1 MTRTE
6 SIERLLADTV
16 LNLARSADRAL
27 AQGPEGGDR
36 PRQLAIEFDDAYTGY
51 VAHLEQLPSHAQLEA
66 LQALDAALAAMSGPA
81 KAELWTES
89 AVRSHP
95 RWTEIR
101 ALARAASTQ
110 FGWLPT

>member
-16 LNLARSADRAL
+16 LNLARSADPAL
-27 AQGPEGGDR
+27 AHGPEGSHG
-36 PRQLAIEFDDAYTGY
+36 PRQLAIEFDEAYTGY
-51 VAHLEQLPSHAQLEA
+51 VANLEQLPTDAQLES
-66 LQALDAALAAMSGPA
+66 LQALDGALTAMSGPA
-81 KAELWTES
+81 NSELWTTH

-95 RWTEIR
+95 CWVEVR